1 MLTLPLQLVKIGSP
15 RSVLDASPALPAETL
30 IRTRNGEE
38 EEELMRLQLATRGI
52 LSTSHNNSTS
62 STPGVS
68 YREKK
73 NKKKKSRD
81 PRDA

>member
-15 RSVLDASPALPAETL
+15 RCVPDALPAETL
-30 IRTRNGEE
+30 IRTRNVEE

-73 NKKKKSRD
+73 K
-81 PRDA
+81 